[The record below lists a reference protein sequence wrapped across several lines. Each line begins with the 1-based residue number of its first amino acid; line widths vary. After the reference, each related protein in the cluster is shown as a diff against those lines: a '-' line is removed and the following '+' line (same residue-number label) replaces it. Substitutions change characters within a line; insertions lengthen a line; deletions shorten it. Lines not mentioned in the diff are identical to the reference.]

1 MGFASLSNRRGFLK
15 KGLGVLLGSALGF
28 FTLPNLRTSTTVDVS
43 AIGSKQLRLLLASK
57 ALLDKAGMLRAE
69 SMFHYAPDTGEIE
82 LDWSVSIPSED
93 SITSEIDA
101 LAQQVLALVNG

>member
-1 MGFASLSNRRGFLK
+1 
-15 KGLGVLLGSALGF
+15 LLF
-28 FTLPNLRTSTTVDVS
+28 
-43 AIGSKQLRLLLASK
+43 ASK
-57 ALLDKAGMLRAE
+57 ALLEKAGMLRVE

-101 LAQQVLALVNG
+101 LAQQVSALVNG